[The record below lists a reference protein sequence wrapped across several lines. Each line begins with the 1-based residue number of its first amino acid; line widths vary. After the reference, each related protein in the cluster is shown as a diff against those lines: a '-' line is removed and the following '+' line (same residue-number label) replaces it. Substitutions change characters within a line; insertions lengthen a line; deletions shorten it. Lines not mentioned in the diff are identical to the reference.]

1 MSMQEKK
8 TARSL
13 EKIAENLE
21 RLQEI
26 LDDSSFDAE
35 EFTSGIEELK
45 TSLAQVSGL
54 PSAKSTIMNLL
65 QTLEKNLPKFN
76 SEPMRKKFSGILQ
89 DATEE
94 VDDALMDMRDDSDS
108 SEDEAIP
115 LLVGKKIS

>member
-1 MSMQEKK
+1 MQEKK

-13 EKIAENLE
+13 EKVAENLE

-26 LDDSSFDAE
+26 LDDSSFDAD

-45 TSLAQVSGL
+45 TSLAQISGL
-54 PSAKSTIMNLL
+54 PSAKSTIMNLP

-94 VDDALMDMRDDSDS
+94 VDDVLMDMRNDSDE